1 VPTRNVVLT
10 EHHQEVIERLLETG
24 RYQNASEIVGEALQL
39 IERREELDE
48 AKLTTLQSAAA
59 AGFDDLGNGRFTD
72 VPVNRLEQFIAD
84 LGDKPSKR

>member
-48 AKLTTLQSAAA
+48 AKLTTLQSAATSRA
-59 AGFDDLGNGRFTD
+59 NASGY
-72 VPVNRLEQFIAD
+72 
-84 LGDKPSKR
+84 GDSPLFRDCPSRYHKDHCIYG